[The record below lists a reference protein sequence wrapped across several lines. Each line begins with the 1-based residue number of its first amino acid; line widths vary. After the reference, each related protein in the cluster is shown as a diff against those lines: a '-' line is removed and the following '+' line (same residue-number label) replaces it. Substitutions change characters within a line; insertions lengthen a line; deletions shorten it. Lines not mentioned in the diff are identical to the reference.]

1 MPLTAGHHPAY
12 SAPPGPAEAFPLPS
26 LVQKTKAIQNR
37 KEKKEDI
44 WKHFILLYIIKP
56 MGKVSEKEIQELTR
70 QFPSALG
77 YLTTIHLIERDKGF
91 AGNTL
96 LANRLGVSKPASNQ
110 AMGRLKK
117 LKLAE
122 QDPYG
127 AIYLTEKGKDFA
139 SVVLKRHYLI
149 EHLLISKLGYP
160 WEKSDEE
167 AQRIQTNLS
176 QEFTNY
182 LFQYFGK
189 PQTCPHGN
197 PFPGSRREKVLLK
210 APRLTK
216 AFAETEIEL
225 LRITEEGEAVD
236 GLLLFCR
243 SHDLM
248 PGKQLFVKEVSEH
261 GVSVEVNGSTK
272 LIPESIAKHL
282 CFKEL
287 GKRKKQ
293 KEE

>member
-1 MPLTAGHHPAY
+1 
-12 SAPPGPAEAFPLPS
+12 
-26 LVQKTKAIQNR
+26 
-37 KEKKEDI
+37 
-44 WKHFILLYIIKP
+44 
-56 MGKVSEKEIQELTR
+56 MGKISEKEIQELTK

-77 YLTTIHLIERDKGF
+77 YLTTIRLIERDKGF

-96 LANRLGVSKPASNQ
+96 LASRLGVSKPAANQ

-127 AIYLTEKGKDFA
+127 AIFLTEKGKDFA

-167 AQRIQTNLS
+167 AQRIQTNMS
-176 QEFTNY
+176 QEFTEY

-197 PFPGSRREKVLLK
+197 PFPGSPQEKVLLK
-210 APRLTK
+210 APRMVK
-216 AFAETEIEL
+216 AARGSNIQL
-225 LRITEEGEAVD
+225 LRITEEGEAVE

-243 SHDLM
+243 GHDLI
-248 PGKQLFVKEVSEH
+248 PGKQMKVKNVSEE
-261 GVSVEVNGSTK
+261 GISVEINGNTK
-272 LIPESIAKHL
+272 LIPTEIAKHL
-282 CFKEL
+282 CFKEI
-287 GKRKKQ
+287 
-293 KEE
+293 